1 MEKRRTE
8 AQILQRYGVLFEN
21 VKKDTVLAAE
31 LAEYGYDATAIAQ
44 GEALYNTLIEKYDAN
59 KTETAQET
67 TVYAVFSNAFENTLS
82 TYKTDRKKAK
92 IVFKNG
98 LSGTLILGQNQKQI
112 FTALPEYFTMS
123 D

>member
-1 MEKRRTE
+1 M
-8 AQILQRYGVLFEN
+8 
-21 VKKDTVLAAE
+21 
-31 LAEYGYDATAIAQ
+31 
-44 GEALYNTLIEKYDAN
+44 
-59 KTETAQET
+59 
-67 TVYAVFSNAFENTLS
+67 VFSVKNGYKSVAIITKQYYQAMDLLVREMLLDCLNT
-82 TYKTDRKKAK
+82 AK